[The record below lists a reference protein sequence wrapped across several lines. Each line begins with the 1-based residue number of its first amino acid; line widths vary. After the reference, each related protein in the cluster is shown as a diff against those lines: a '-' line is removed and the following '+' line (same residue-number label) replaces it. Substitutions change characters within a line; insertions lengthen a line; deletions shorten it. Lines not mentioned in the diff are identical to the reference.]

1 MKKNSFN
8 SININM
14 WISSSHKI
22 LITLKTIQLNILTQ
36 HDITD
41 LKQTSIL
48 NKKPDEQSSRERIRI
63 LCLQRHRAFIT
74 DKWVHGLLGPRVSDK
89 DTYLWR

>member
-41 LKQTSIL
+41 LNQTSIL
-48 NKKPDEQSSRERIRI
+48 NKKPDEQSSRERIGI
-63 LCLQRHRAFIT
+63 LCFQRHRTFIT
-74 DKWVHGLLGPRVSDK
+74 DKWVHGLLGARVSDK